1 VNILMKG
8 GKFLVQSS
16 EYQLLKK
23 KRRKK
28 KAGLL

>member
-1 VNILMKG
+1 MVMKG

-28 KAGLL
+28 KAGML